1 MQNPNSLD
9 QQEEEEEAGE
19 EEAATGECWL
29 RVRATFHFISLQS
42 NACVLNC
49 MIEWQQQQ
57 QVQQQLLLLWLIA
70 CAAVAVSPAG
80 KWKKLNQNSLISHVA
95 PVQPA
100 AQPQVNSAAC
110 VANCCCCWLLAAL
123 LPLPLLLLL
132 AFCACCC
139 CNPARLRIELR
150 RLIGLPM
157 AELMPRMTR
166 YVVGLVAFVSCK
178 KRGRDRGVGG
188 IREER
193 GEMRRHI
200 KLFYGTAR
208 VREERKRARTIH
220 KSWPA

>member
-1 MQNPNSLD
+1 M
-9 QQEEEEEAGE
+9 
-19 EEAATGECWL
+19 
-29 RVRATFHFISLQS
+29 RATFHFISLQS

-57 QVQQQLLLLWLIA
+57 QVQQQPQQLLLLWLIA
-70 CAAVAVSPAG
+70 CAAVAFAVAVAVAVSPAG
-80 KWKKLNQNSLISHVA
+80 KWQKLNQNSLISHVA

-208 VREERKRARTIH
+208 VRREKE
-220 KSWPA
+220 SENYP